1 MSEITIVK
9 TAEDQASRVL
19 QVTVPV
25 DRVKAA
31 ETKAVRHY
39 ASRVRLPGFRP
50 GKAPEAVVRKRLHEE
65 IRQAVLQEIIRE
77 GWDVA
82 RRAES
87 LKPVAD
93 PSVRNLK
100 FEDGQPV
107 EFELFVEVRPEL
119 TLGRLGGFTVT
130 RSVDPVTEERV
141 SEQLERLREQKAS
154 WLPVEGAKPMP
165 GQMVTGEVAAIE
177 GEVVH
182 TAKPFSMTL
191 GSGQA
196 VPALEEQLM
205 TMLPGETAEA
215 DIRFPD
221 DYPDESRR
229 GQTRRVRISLAD
241 VKRQELPPL
250 DDAFAREV
258 GDFETLESLKAAVR
272 EDLEQDAGRAADG
285 RVREELVNLL
295 AEANSVVAPP
305 SMIERALHA
314 FAHAYQIPPEQYD
327 GFTAQFRPIA
337 LQQVRRDLVLNAVS
351 EQQQLRATEAEL
363 DERIARIAESRGS
376 SPAEVY
382 KSLEEAK
389 RLPELER
396 SITEEKVF
404 AYLLS
409 QSTVTEA
416 RS

>member
-1 MSEITIVK
+1 MSGITVVK
-9 TAEDQASRVL
+9 TAEDPASKVL

-25 DRVKAA
+25 DKVQEA
-31 ETKAVRHY
+31 EVRAVRQY
-39 ASRVRLPGFRP
+39 ARRVRLPGFRP
-50 GKAPEAVVRKRLHEE
+50 GKAPEAVVRKRLSEE
-65 IRQAVLQEIIRE
+65 IKQAVLQEIIRE

-82 RRAES
+82 RQAES

-165 GQMVTGEVAAIE
+165 GQMVTGEVAPIE

-182 TAKPFSMTL
+182 AAKPFSMTL

-258 GDFETLESLKAAVR
+258 GDFETLESLTAAVR
-272 EDLEQDAGRAADG
+272 VDLEQDAGRAADG

-416 RS
+416 R